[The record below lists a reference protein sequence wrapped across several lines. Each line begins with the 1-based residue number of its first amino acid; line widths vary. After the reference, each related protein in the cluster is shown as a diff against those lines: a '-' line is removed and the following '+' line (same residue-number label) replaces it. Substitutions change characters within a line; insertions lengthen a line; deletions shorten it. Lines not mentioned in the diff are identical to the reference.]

1 MVGRAEK
8 TRRQNTAVTTADPL
22 LHLLHRATWGP
33 RPDDVAHARSLGCEA
48 WLDEQL
54 RPEQIDDSH
63 LETRL
68 QKLPILNMD
77 RHTLYGLQD
86 FEYRCMQASIE
97 GMITRA
103 VYGRR
108 QLLERVVEFWADH
121 FNVSGDDEVTA
132 ENVRY
137 QQEAIRPHAL
147 GKFRDLLYAV
157 AKSPAMLIYLDN
169 FVNVASAPNENY
181 ARELLELHTLGVDGG
196 YTEQDVKEAARALTG
211 WTVHP
216 RTPTGFWFDAGEHD
230 DGPKTVLGHKL
241 PAGRG
246 VEDGLHLLHIVAS
259 HPATARF
266 VSRKLARR
274 FVSDAPPESLVE
286 GMAQVWRETDGDIR
300 AILRYLFLS
309 DEFRSSAGQK
319 FRRPLD
325 FFIGAL
331 RATGTEIRDKWV
343 LEEMLTALG
352 QIPYGWG
359 TPDGYPDTAEAWMS
373 TNGLLARW
381 NVAMR
386 LTHSAVEDAGDSG
399 WGLVNTDLWA
409 KIGRPQT
416 AAQLVAAAAEQV
428 FGAPLPPGDAAG
440 FIHYVSDGA
449 GGNTAVTPHLLS
461 RKTAS
466 LFGLMLASPQYQW
479 R

>member
-1 MVGRAEK
+1 M
-8 TRRQNTAVTTADPL
+8 RRQPTAVTSNDPL

-33 RPDDVAHARSLGCEA
+33 RPDDVAYARSLGYEA

-54 RPEQIDDSH
+54 QPEQIDDSQV
-63 LETRL
+63 EARL
-68 QKLPILNMD
+68 QKLPILSMD
-77 RHTLYGLQD
+77 RHTLYSLED
-86 FEYRCMQASIE
+86 YEYRCMQASVQ

-108 QLLERVVEFWADH
+108 QLYERVVEFWADH
-121 FNVSGDDEVTA
+121 FNVSGEDDVAA
-132 ENVRY
+132 ENVIY
-137 QQEAIRPHAL
+137 QRDVIRRHAL

-169 FVNVASAPNENY
+169 YVNYAEAPNENY

-196 YTEQDVKEAARALTG
+196 YTEQDVKEIARALTG

-216 RTPTGFWFDAGEHD
+216 RTRTGFWFDAGEHD
-230 DGPKTVLGHKL
+230 DGPKTVLRHEL

-246 VEDGLHLLHIVAS
+246 LEDGLHVLHIVAN

-266 VSRKLARR
+266 ISFKLARR
-274 FVSDAPPESLVE
+274 FVSDNPPESLVD
-286 GMAQVWRETDGDIR
+286 GMVQVWQETDGDIR

-309 DEFRSSAGQK
+309 DEFRGSAGQK

-331 RATGTEIRDKWV
+331 RAAGTEIRENWM

-352 QIPYGWG
+352 QIPYGWHP
-359 TPDGYPDTAEAWMS
+359 PDGYPDVAPAWMT

-381 NVAMR
+381 NTAMR
-386 LTHSAVEDAGDSG
+386 LTHSAFSDAGDTG
-399 WGLVNTDLWA
+399 WGLMNTGLWA
-409 KIGRPQT
+409 KIGNPQT
-416 AAQLVAAAAEQV
+416 AVQLVDAAAEQI
-428 FGAPLPPGDAAG
+428 FGAPLPPADAAE
-440 FIHYVSDGA
+440 FVHYVTDGA
-449 GGNTAVTPHLLS
+449 GGDTAVTAHLLS
-461 RKTAS
+461 RKLAS
-466 LFGLMLASPQYQW
+466 LYGLMLASPQYQW